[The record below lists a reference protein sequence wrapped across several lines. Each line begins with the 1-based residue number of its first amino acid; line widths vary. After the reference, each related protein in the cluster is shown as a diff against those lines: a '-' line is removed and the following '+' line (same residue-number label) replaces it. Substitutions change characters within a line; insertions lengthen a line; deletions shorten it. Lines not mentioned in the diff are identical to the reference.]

1 MNNFAFCKYFPGNSV
16 VHKMDS
22 RLKIISSAMFFALA
36 FSSKSIISLV
46 LLAVFVTTAA
56 IFSRVPVTKYIK
68 SFKSVIIISFVT
80 AFINL
85 FFEVETSWVSL
96 GRFSIPISGIKS
108 SVLVFFRLFI
118 MVFIS
123 SLIMFTTSPQEISA
137 AFESILSPLKF
148 LGVNIQEISMT
159 ITLSLRFIP
168 VLFEET
174 GKIINAQKVR
184 GANFKSRNIIKKIK
198 AYFNVF
204 IPLFVFSFRRAANI
218 ALAMESRCYDASRKR
233 TSFKHMNFKKSDVIA
248 VAIILIIFIGVTICN
263 KMKIF

>member
-1 MNNFAFCKYFPGNSV
+1 
-16 VHKMDS
+16 
-22 RLKIISSAMFFALA
+22 
-36 FSSKSIISLV
+36 
-46 LLAVFVTTAA
+46 
-56 IFSRVPVTKYIK
+56 
-68 SFKSVIIISFVT
+68 
-80 AFINL
+80 
-85 FFEVETSWVSL
+85 
-96 GRFSIPISGIKS
+96 
-108 SVLVFFRLFI
+108 
-118 MVFIS
+118 
-123 SLIMFTTSPQEISA
+123 MFTTSPQEISA